1 MTRRTDRS
9 ARGPPLP
16 PRLDDFDQDFL
27 ETIDGEVEIL
37 AGDDEWRRQSNNRV
51 VRGS

>member
-9 ARGPPLP
+9 ARGP
-16 PRLDDFDQDFL
+16 RCRAARDFDQDFL

-51 VRGS
+51 MRDS